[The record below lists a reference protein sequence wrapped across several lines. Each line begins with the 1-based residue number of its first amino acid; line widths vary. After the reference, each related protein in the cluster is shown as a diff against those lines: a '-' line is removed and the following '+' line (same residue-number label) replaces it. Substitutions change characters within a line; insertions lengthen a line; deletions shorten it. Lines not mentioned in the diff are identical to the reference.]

1 MPFKP
6 ENKRR
11 PWLTKDK
18 RRERGLDL
26 FYQGRRWRVLRNKY
40 IQNNPLCVY
49 CEKDGRL
56 IKGNVVDHIVPRTQ
70 GGSDYSLDNLQTLC
84 TSCHNSKSSGE
95 RIDRY
100 KKY

>member
-1 MPFKP
+1 M
-6 ENKRR
+6 
-11 PWLTKDK
+11 
-18 RRERGLDL
+18 
-26 FYQGRRWRVLRNKY
+26 
-40 IQNNPLCVY
+40 Y